1 MPSNEEKYVLKNMNF
16 YASNIHL
23 SSLEDWE
30 LAGSGIGVDVCDLP
44 RVEKR
49 FRLFPTVKF
58 LAFLVLVVVGSSSS
72 VPVVSAAVTKVVWK
86 VDVALDDVPVV
97 PLVLDDVVSPG
108 FLVGILSLGLE
119 VVESSSAV
127 VAASVVE
134 VDTLV
139 ETDVLTK
146 GVVSE
151 GDPVSSTI
159 EPLSSSPSS
168 SLSPISSEIWRHNQ

>member
-1 MPSNEEKYVLKNMNF
+1 MRKICEKKNIIVF

-30 LAGSGIGVDVCDLP
+30 LTGSGIGVDVCDLP

-49 FRLFPTVKF
+49 FLLFPTVKF

-72 VPVVSAAVTKVVWK
+72 VPVVSAAVTRVVWK
-86 VDVALDDVPVV
+86 VDVALDVVPVVV
-97 PLVLDDVVSPG
+97 PLVLVDVSPG

-119 VVESSSAV
+119 VVVSSAV
-127 VAASVVE
+127 VRAAASVVE

-139 ETDVLTK
+139 EMEVLTK

-159 EPLSSSPSS
+159 EPSSSSTSS
-168 SLSPISSEIWRHNQ
+168 SLSPEIWKQSVKLI